1 MNFSRF
7 ASLSS
12 SFLRGLKKIDGT
24 ESIETMVAMSAVQ
37 LRSSAMVSILEREGS
52 RGELDQIAAQLG
64 ELASV
69 IEGAQGPE
77 LVHEGEDVVL
87 RGRVH
92 EVEVKEVLDA
102 KALEEEDDVGE
113 VGALGLWDSVD

>member
-1 MNFSRF
+1 
-7 ASLSS
+7 
-12 SFLRGLKKIDGT
+12 
-24 ESIETMVAMSAVQ
+24 MVAMSAVQ

>member
-1 MNFSRF
+1 
-7 ASLSS
+7 
-12 SFLRGLKKIDGT
+12 
-24 ESIETMVAMSAVQ
+24 
-37 LRSSAMVSILEREGS
+37 MVSILEREGS